1 MSGEMR
7 KMQLIDTHCHLF
19 MEPLADRPA
28 DVLARA
34 RDAAVTTLVV
44 PAYDVE
50 SWPQV
55 RQLATAYDN
64 VHPALGLHPWAAD
77 QQLDVPRLRDEL
89 QQSGAV
95 AVGEIGLDYK
105 ITSVDRAR
113 QREILTRQLQLAV
126 DLDLPVILHCRGA
139 FEDLFA
145 ILGDTTG
152 SLRGVMHAFTRG
164 PELAQRCLDLG
175 LYLGL
180 GGAITRP
187 QAKRSRRSAQVV
199 PLASVVLE
207 TDAPSIGLDGVLPE
221 QTEPC
226 HVRDI
231 AAALAELRG
240 QPLETVAEVTT
251 RNARELFGI

>member
-1 MSGEMR
+1 
-7 KMQLIDTHCHLF
+7 MQLIDTHCHLF

-34 RDAAVTTLVV
+34 RDAAVTTCIV
-44 PAYDVE
+44 PAYDVD

-77 QQLDVPRLRDEL
+77 RQLDLPRLRDEL

-105 ITSVDRAR
+105 FTSPDRAR
-113 QREILTRQLQLAV
+113 QREVLTRQLQLAL

-139 FEDLFA
+139 FDDLFA
-145 ILGDTTG
+145 ILDDTTG
-152 SLRGVMHAFTRG
+152 GLRGVMHAFTRG
-164 PELAQRCLDLG
+164 PELAQRCLDRG

-187 QAKRSRRSAQVV
+187 KAKRSRRSAQVV
-199 PLASVVLE
+199 PLASVLLE

-251 RNARELFGI
+251 RNARGLFGI

>member
-1 MSGEMR
+1 MN
-7 KMQLIDTHCHLF
+7 LIDTHCHLF
-19 MEPLADRPA
+19 MAPLADRPA

-34 RDAAVTTLVV
+34 REAAVTTWVV

-55 RQLATAYDN
+55 CQLATTYDN

-89 QQSGAV
+89 QQIGAV

-105 ITSVDRAR
+105 FTSPDRAR
-113 QREILTRQLQLAV
+113 QREVLTRQLQLAV

-139 FEDLFA
+139 FDDLFA
-145 ILGDTTG
+145 ILGDTTSG
-152 SLRGVMHAFTRG
+152 LRGVMHAFTRG
-164 PELAQRCLDLG
+164 PELARRCLDLG

-187 QAKRSRRSAQVV
+187 KAKRSRRSARVV
-199 PLASVVLE
+199 PLESVVLE

>member
-1 MSGEMR
+1 MR
-7 KMQLIDTHCHLF
+7 LIDTHCPLF
-19 MEPLADRPA
+19 MEPLADRPT

-34 RDAAVTTLVV
+34 HDAAVKTLVV
-44 PAYDVE
+44 PAYDVD
-50 SWPQV
+50 SWSLV

-64 VHPALGLHPWAAD
+64 VHPALGLHPWVAD

-113 QREILTRQLQLAV
+113 QREVLTRQLQLAV
-126 DLDLPVILHCRGA
+126 DLGLPVILHCRGA
-139 FEDLFA
+139 FDDLFA

-152 SLRGVMHAFTRG
+152 SLRGFMHAFTRG